1 MLANKHD
8 TLTVA
13 LLSSDVVDVIE
24 SMVDLGKDHISKR
37 RRATRLA
44 RTTGEQRRHI
54 DMVSAIEGSL

>member
-1 MLANKHD
+1 MLASKHD

-37 RRATRLA
+37 HRAIAPRVS
-44 RTTGEQRRHI
+44 REQLVNRDVI
-54 DMVSAIEGSL
+54 